1 MNVIG
6 LTTHPRAMYL
16 LATPATGASVVP
28 APSRH
33 RAANTAVDTAARP
46 SARCARFATVARAF
60 GFGKKRAENGKGASY
75 NDEGNL
81 AGTSQGNL
89 EKKRC
94 DLCLGTGLRK
104 CYNCHVGDGWREKN
118 FSTSK
123 CERAGYVPI
132 KVGGFMGFGG
142 KEAEEK
148 CGVCWNNPA
157 KKPGQIQCVRCGGK
171 KFIYYRNADWR

>member
-1 MNVIG
+1 MD
-6 LTTHPRAMYL
+6 
-16 LATPATGASVVP
+16 
-28 APSRH
+28 PSR
-33 RAANTAVDTAARP
+33 RDAEPIDDIEELEEFVWQELAEFVAGDDSGPSDGTADVSVHLDQERW
-46 SARCARFATVARAF
+46 
-60 GFGKKRAENGKGASY
+60 
-75 NDEGNL
+75 L
-81 AGTSQGNL
+81 
-89 EKKRC
+89 
-94 DLCLGTGLRK
+94 GLRSGPRTAEH
-104 CYNCHVGDGWREKN
+104 NHICHVGDGWREKN